1 MVYKTVQSVQKIV
14 RIGCKSFLLQHIPL
28 CTCHDN
34 IILSSDSCD
43 THQRNVGFEAEQK
56 SPLKT
61 FDKNIQFLQVP
72 WKARNDKENKPTAI
86 LKWSQ
91 LLFPALHVQQEPH
104 GVLQQQIADLNSITA
119 RLNSVTAQLNYITEV
134 EDKKLN
140 RRSIWL

>member
-14 RIGCKSFLLQHIPL
+14 RIRCKSFMLQHILL
-28 CTCHDN
+28 CTCRDN
-34 IILSSDSCD
+34 IILSSDSGD
-43 THQRNVGFEAEQK
+43 THQRNVGFEAVEQK
-56 SPLKT
+56 SPIKK
-61 FDKNIQFLQVP
+61 FDNQKYIYIIFCLVS
-72 WKARNDKENKPTAI
+72 TAI

-104 GVLQQQIADLNSITA
+104 WVLQQQKADLNSVTA
-119 RLNSVTAQLNYITEV
+119 RLNSVIAQLNYITEV